1 MLPKFY
7 QGHLSSDQLT
17 DSTDAKSNENST
29 RNVNE
34 EGKLDAVEKCVSDN
48 ILQQERKTVSKDVLQ
63 KKSMKLVWM
72 IKDININQSLGY
84 CWVSKMFTEI
94 YFTLMWTVTT
104 DILATNGWPAW
115 STMVDQQQKQI
126 FLNCWLSSWWDFLK
140 RKDATL
146 VEVKTLED

>member
-63 KKSMKLVWM
+63 KKSMKLVRM

-84 CWVSKMFTEI
+84 C
-94 YFTLMWTVTT
+94 
-104 DILATNGWPAW
+104 
-115 STMVDQQQKQI
+115 
-126 FLNCWLSSWWDFLK
+126 
-140 RKDATL
+140 
-146 VEVKTLED
+146 